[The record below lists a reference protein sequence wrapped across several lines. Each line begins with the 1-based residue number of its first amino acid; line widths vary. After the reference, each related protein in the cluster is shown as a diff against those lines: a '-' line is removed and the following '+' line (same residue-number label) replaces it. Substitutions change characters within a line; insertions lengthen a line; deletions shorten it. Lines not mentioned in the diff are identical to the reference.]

1 MANNNNDYAKGA
13 RIGQAYNL
21 AVQEA
26 ISKGEIDNLEKIFGY
41 FYKHLQL
48 AAITQKA
55 DPEQLA
61 TIAKCPKIIK
71 LFDEINNEIQKN

>member
-1 MANNNNDYAKGA
+1 MARNNYEQAA
-13 RIGQAYNL
+13 RRGQAYNL

-26 ISKGEIDNLEKIFGY
+26 IAKGEVDNLEKIFGY

-48 AAITQKA
+48 AAIAQKA

-61 TIAKCPKIIK
+61 TVAKCPKIIE
-71 LFDEINNEIQKN
+71 LFAEINKEIG